1 MGNFSPCDIS
11 LVRIFNFGVDDSKLS
26 IVNIIK
32 KKKITKRKCSW
43 EMWRRTITLLFG
55 RKLRT
60 SINSHFFFLSLD
72 QRRSSTNLT
81 DGGKPHPLNP
91 RPI

>member
-1 MGNFSPCDIS
+1 MGIYSPCDIS

-26 IVNIIK
+26 IVYIK
-32 KKKITKRKCSW
+32 KMKMTKKKCSC
-43 EMWRRTITLLFG
+43 EMWGRTITLLFG